1 ENEWYKLIY
10 RQTVKDV
17 QRKWELVGAEIDRR
31 RALRYEEEQRIEREL
46 KMQSMLEKST
56 TLLDK
61 RRALL
66 DSGLS
71 VDGDD
76 DDTDDIS
83 LSEGASVDEE
93 GSDASSEDLDEDHRM
108 TSSESEGSDGEEEED
123 DDVNLSPE
131 ALRRKYSNIPDLPQ
145 EQSEDDA
152 SDMDIDEEQDMITAA
167 TTKTNPDEDDDEA
180 GSDDE
185 EDNDKHIQEERD
197 YSKIQLDEVDDAL
210 LDDSDDSTNMSD
222 EDMSD
227 EEEEDDENDEEEDES
242 ESEDDGGLLGF
253 FGGRKA
259 LVKESQTAAGVEAS
273 DEAEEM
279 VQQQDGTLE
288 KEQDDVSDG
297 LVKVIQDPAEPAEP
311 KQTNGIPSGEADAED
326 NEERYVDASEAM
338 EVDEISAAVTP
349 LGNSIQEP
357 SAKSAKPAVS
367 NNVSEEE
374 STASAQ
380 QEHPQALSVDMDAEN
395 VAPQKLHAHS
405 LSPHHN
411 MLSTDSHAEDR
422 SSQTSPKDDTTI
434 EPTEA
439 ESTTSVDLDEADR
452 MSETT
457 ETPQPGKSSKVK
469 IPSLLRGTLRE
480 YQHEG
485 LDWLAK
491 LYANQT
497 NGILADEMGLGKTIQ
512 TIALLAHLA
521 EEHHIW
527 GPHL

>member
-1 ENEWYKLIY
+1 
-10 RQTVKDV
+10 
-17 QRKWELVGAEIDRR
+17 
-31 RALRYEEEQRIEREL
+31 YEEEQRIEREL

-93 GSDASSEDLDEDHRM
+93 GSDASSQDPDEDHRM
-108 TSSESEGSDGEEEED
+108 TSSESEGSDNEEEED

-145 EQSEDDA
+145 GQSEDDA
-152 SDMDIDEEQDMITAA
+152 SDIDVDEEQDTIAVT
-167 TTKTNPDEDDDEA
+167 TTKTHPDEDHDEA

-210 LDDSDDSTNMSD
+210 LDDSDESTNMSD

-227 EEEEDDENDEEEDES
+227 EEEEEDDNEEEEEEDES

-259 LVKESQTAAGVEAS
+259 LVKESQTTSSVEVS
-273 DEAEEM
+273 EDIEEM
-279 VQQQDGTLE
+279 TQQQDGGLE
-288 KEQDDVSDG
+288 KDQNDVP
-297 LVKVIQDPAEPAEP
+297 VVQDPAAQAEP
-311 KQTNGIPSGEADAED
+311 IQTNGVPSDEADASD
-326 NEERYVDASEAM
+326 NEKRDLDASDAM
-338 EVDEISAAVTP
+338 EVDESSAVATP
-349 LGNSIQEP
+349 LEDSIQES
-357 SAKSAKPAVS
+357 SAKSAKPVVS
-367 NNVSEEE
+367 NDVSEEE

-380 QEHPQALSVDMDAEN
+380 QEHPQALPMDLDTEN
-395 VAPQKLHAHS
+395 VPPQKLHAHS

-411 MLSTDSHAEDR
+411 MLSADSHAEDR
-422 SSQTSPKDDTTI
+422 SSQTSPKD
-434 EPTEA
+434 
-439 ESTTSVDLDEADR
+439 
-452 MSETT
+452 
-457 ETPQPGKSSKVK
+457 
-469 IPSLLRGTLRE
+469 
-480 YQHEG
+480 
-485 LDWLAK
+485 
-491 LYANQT
+491 
-497 NGILADEMGLGKTIQ
+497 
-512 TIALLAHLA
+512 
-521 EEHHIW
+521 
-527 GPHL
+527 